1 MGMKRALILVL
12 LAACPS
18 SDTQTECMLDSDC
31 GGGNVCARDG
41 ECLPSGQVW
50 AVKVTWTLR
59 GSAANA
65 STCAS
70 SPSFYLQFDGFDL
83 HDTFGYE
90 PVPCD
95 QGQFLIDKLPKR
107 FVQVEIGENNR
118 FLDAQPI
125 SAAGSASFDLY
136 P

>member
-1 MGMKRALILVL
+1 MGMKRALLLLLV
-12 LAACPS
+12 AACPS
-18 SDTQTECMLDSDC
+18 SDPRTDCMIDSDC
-31 GGGNVCARDG
+31 GGGTVCARDG
-41 ECLPSGQVW
+41 ECLASSDVW
-50 AVKVTWTLR
+50 SVKVSWTIR

-70 SPSFYLQFDGFDL
+70 SPSFYLQFDSPVQQ
-83 HDTFGYE
+83 DTFGYE

-95 QGQFLIDKLPKR
+95 QGSFLVDKLPRR

-125 SAAGSASFDLY
+125 SAGGSASFDLY

>member
-1 MGMKRALILVL
+1 MTRLVALVPLL

-18 SDTQTECMLDSDC
+18 SSTQSECTTDSDC
-31 GGGNVCARDG
+31 NGDVCARDG
-41 ECLPSGQVW
+41 ECLPASDIH
-50 AVKVTWTLR
+50 AVKVTWTIR
-59 GSAANA
+59 GSAA
-65 STCAS
+65 SAS
-70 SPSFYLQFDGFDL
+70 SCAASPDFYIQFDGPDQQ
-83 HDTFGYE
+83 DTFGYE

-95 QGQFLIDKLPKR
+95 PGQFTNDKLPKR
-107 FVQVEIGENNR
+107 FSQVEIGIGNR

>member
-1 MGMKRALILVL
+1 MKRLLFVPLL

-18 SDTQTECMLDSDC
+18 SNTKTECMVDSDC
-31 GGGNVCARDG
+31 GGDVCARDG
-41 ECLPSGQVW
+41 ECLAANEIY
-50 AVKVTWTLR
+50 AVKISWTIR

-70 SPSFYLQFDGFDL
+70 SPNFYIQFDGPSQQ
-83 HDTFGYE
+83 DTFGFE

-95 QGQFLIDKLPKR
+95 PGQFTIDKLPKR
-107 FVQVEIGENNR
+107 FTQAEIGIGNT

>member
-1 MGMKRALILVL
+1 MRRALLLSL

-18 SDTQTECMLDSDC
+18 NTKTECMLDSDC
-31 GGGNVCARDG
+31 GGGGTVCARDG
-41 ECLPSGQVW
+41 ECLAASDVW
-50 AVKVTWTLR
+50 PVKVSWTIR

-65 STCAS
+65 TTCAT
-70 SPSFYLQFDGFDL
+70 SPSFYLQFDGL
-83 HDTFGYE
+83 MQQDTFGYE
-90 PVPCD
+90 PVPCE
-95 QGQFLIDKLPKR
+95 QGQFLVDKLPKR

-125 SAAGSASFDLY
+125 TAAGSASFDLY